1 MLSKELQEEV
11 LQAVD
16 RGAWK
21 YSWHLKLNDYGN
33 IDFNNEENLSKV
45 VEVLQSEVSF
55 GIEVAARANRLLP
68 LLSAQLRRAVDE
80 RESAALEAESTPE
93 VLPTEQAESTTAFRN

>member
-1 MLSKELQEEV
+1 MLSKELEEEV

-21 YSWHLKLNDYGN
+21 HSWHLKLSPWGN
-33 IDFNNEENLSKV
+33 IDFNSEENLSKII
-45 VEVLQSEVSF
+45 EVLQKEVSY
-55 GIEVAARANRLLP
+55 GIKVAARADRLLP

-93 VLPTEQAESTTAFRN
+93 VLSTEQAESTPAFRN